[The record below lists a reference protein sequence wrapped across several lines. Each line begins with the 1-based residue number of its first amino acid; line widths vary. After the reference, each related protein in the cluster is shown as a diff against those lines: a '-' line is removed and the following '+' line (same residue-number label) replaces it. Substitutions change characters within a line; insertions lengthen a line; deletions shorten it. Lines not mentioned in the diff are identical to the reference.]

1 MSGDGA
7 GTLVFTLGDEKALDL
22 AYEGSVST
30 DPIQLSA
37 SLSNGGDNLMSLE
50 AAGSW
55 DARDGGGVD
64 AAGSIDL
71 STGGHS
77 LFTFGGTL
85 GANDIEAGDRVC
97 LFMDMD
103 LDKRGVFGS
112 KAVSSELAMGL
123 AIDDWGS
130 GLQIAQSEA
139 TMAMTGAGL
148 GNGFTVGTWDADKA
162 SEPVDRDACDATAE
176 VSMDVFVS
184 SIEKRKWVPP
194 TKAPTP
200 QPTHAPTPRPTP
212 TPTRAPT
219 PTPTPGPTLAPT
231 EAPVVA
237 GSLTLSGISVADA
250 SGEESK
256 AVLRG
261 AIADV
266 AGVSKSA
273 VTILGVASASARR
286 RRLQAG
292 VVVDYKIELTDHEAS
307 EDAAANLASASPT
320 EVDEAIV
327 DAAKD
332 ENAEAVFAAVATTSL
347 TSTVV
352 AATDAPTAAPR
363 PTPRPTPEPAGG
375 SSGGGSANNAGGG
388 VMIIAIAVCAVVLV
402 LCGGGGIYYYKS
414 RNNFPRVLTPTRAEK
429 LEAEWSTR
437 LPTPKALPADEETKE
452 VDLEEAREPVSAM
465 PPPPPCFCSQCGA
478 PLRGRFCGQCGAR
491 AA

>member
-1 MSGDGA
+1 
-7 GTLVFTLGDEKALDL
+7 
-22 AYEGSVST
+22 
-30 DPIQLSA
+30 
-37 SLSNGGDNLMSLE
+37 
-50 AAGSW
+50 
-55 DARDGGGVD
+55 
-64 AAGSIDL
+64 
-71 STGGHS
+71 
-77 LFTFGGTL
+77 
-85 GANDIEAGDRVC
+85 
-97 LFMDMD
+97 
-103 LDKRGVFGS
+103 
-112 KAVSSELAMGL
+112 
-123 AIDDWGS
+123 
-130 GLQIAQSEA
+130 
-139 TMAMTGAGL
+139 MAMTGAGL

-162 SEPVDRDACDATAE
+162 AEPVDRDACDATAE

-184 SIEKRKWVPP
+184 SLEKRKWVPP

-200 QPTHAPTPRPTP
+200 QPTHAPTPAPTTKP
-212 TPTRAPT
+212 SSQPTRAPT
-219 PTPTPGPTLAPT
+219 PTPTPKPTPGPTLAPT

-332 ENAEAVFAAVATTSL
+332 ENAEAVFAGVATASL

-352 AATDAPTAAPR
+352 AATDAPTAAPTTWWDNKKKR
-363 PTPRPTPEPAGG
+363 KDSMPL
-375 SSGGGSANNAGGG
+375 
-388 VMIIAIAVCAVVLV
+388 IIAIVVLCV
-402 LCGGGGIYYYKS
+402 AGVCCCFAGLCLCVVRRQTKQKQK
-414 RNNFPRVLTPTRAEK
+414 PRKP
-429 LEAEWSTR
+429 
-437 LPTPKALPADEETKE
+437 PTPPLVGDAQPPTPPPALAAIPQKPSAPPADLAPIKAQAAGMLTEETPPQPS
-452 VDLEEAREPVSAM
+452 VPVAEPVQST
-465 PPPPPCFCSQCGA
+465 SSVGW
-478 PLRGRFCGQCGAR
+478 GAR
-491 AA
+491 SLQRLASWRAPAPETSEMEPEPEVPAAEPIPSSEGWGARGLRRLASWRSSPREGESAPEPEPETEA

>member
-1 MSGDGA
+1 
-7 GTLVFTLGDEKALDL
+7 
-22 AYEGSVST
+22 
-30 DPIQLSA
+30 
-37 SLSNGGDNLMSLE
+37 
-50 AAGSW
+50 
-55 DARDGGGVD
+55 
-64 AAGSIDL
+64 
-71 STGGHS
+71 
-77 LFTFGGTL
+77 
-85 GANDIEAGDRVC
+85 
-97 LFMDMD
+97 
-103 LDKRGVFGS
+103 
-112 KAVSSELAMGL
+112 
-123 AIDDWGS
+123 
-130 GLQIAQSEA
+130 
-139 TMAMTGAGL
+139 MAMTGAGV

-184 SIEKRKWVPP
+184 SLEKRKWVPP

-200 QPTHAPTPRPTP
+200 QPTHAPTPAPTTKP
-212 TPTRAPT
+212 SSQPTRAPT
-219 PTPTPGPTLAPT
+219 PTPTPKPTPGPTLAPT

-388 VMIIAIAVCAVVLV
+388 IMIIAIAVCAVVLV

-414 RNNFPRVLTPTRAEK
+414 RHSMPRVLTPTRAEK

-452 VDLEEAREPVSAM
+452 IDIEEVDLEEARE
-465 PPPPPCFCSQCGA
+465 PCFCSQCGA
-478 PLRGRFCGQCGAR
+478 PLRVRFCGQCGAR

>member
-1 MSGDGA
+1 
-7 GTLVFTLGDEKALDL
+7 
-22 AYEGSVST
+22 
-30 DPIQLSA
+30 
-37 SLSNGGDNLMSLE
+37 
-50 AAGSW
+50 
-55 DARDGGGVD
+55 
-64 AAGSIDL
+64 
-71 STGGHS
+71 
-77 LFTFGGTL
+77 
-85 GANDIEAGDRVC
+85 
-97 LFMDMD
+97 
-103 LDKRGVFGS
+103 
-112 KAVSSELAMGL
+112 
-123 AIDDWGS
+123 
-130 GLQIAQSEA
+130 
-139 TMAMTGAGL
+139 MAMTGAGL

-162 SEPVDRDACDATAE
+162 AEPVDRDACDATAE

-184 SIEKRKWVPP
+184 SLEKRKWVPP

-200 QPTHAPTPRPTP
+200 QPTHAPTTKPSSQ
-212 TPTRAPT
+212 PTRAPT
-219 PTPTPGPTLAPT
+219 PTPTPKPTPGPTLAPT

-273 VTILGVASASARR
+273 VTILGVSSASARR

-375 SSGGGSANNAGGG
+375 SAGGI
-388 VMIIAIAVCAVVLV
+388 MIIAIAVCAVALV
-402 LCGGGGIYYYKS
+402 LCGGGGVYYYR
-414 RNNFPRVLTPTRAEK
+414 RNKMPRVLTPTRAEK

-437 LPTPKALPADEETKE
+437 LPTPKALPT
-452 VDLEEAREPVSAM
+452 
-465 PPPPPCFCSQCGA
+465 
-478 PLRGRFCGQCGAR
+478 
-491 AA
+491 

>member
-1 MSGDGA
+1 MGFSRILF
-7 GTLVFTLGDEKALDL
+7 LVFT
-22 AYEGSVST
+22 ST
-30 DPIQLSA
+30 TSR
-37 SLSNGGDNLMSLE
+37 E
-50 AAGSW
+50 
-55 DARDGGGVD
+55 R
-64 AAGSIDL
+64 
-71 STGGHS
+71 
-77 LFTFGGTL
+77 
-85 GANDIEAGDRVC
+85 
-97 LFMDMD
+97 
-103 LDKRGVFGS
+103 
-112 KAVSSELAMGL
+112 
-123 AIDDWGS
+123 
-130 GLQIAQSEA
+130 
-139 TMAMTGAGL
+139 
-148 GNGFTVGTWDADKA
+148 
-162 SEPVDRDACDATAE
+162 
-176 VSMDVFVS
+176 
-184 SIEKRKWVPP
+184 
-194 TKAPTP
+194 
-200 QPTHAPTPRPTP
+200 
-212 TPTRAPT
+212 
-219 PTPTPGPTLAPT
+219 
-231 EAPVVA
+231 
-237 GSLTLSGISVADA
+237 

-266 AGVSKSA
+266 AGVPKSA
-273 VTILGVASASARR
+273 VTILGVASARR

-388 VMIIAIAVCAVVLV
+388 IMIIAIAVCAVVLV
-402 LCGGGGIYYYKS
+402 LCGGGGIYYYKF
-414 RNNFPRVLTPTRAEK
+414 RNNMPRVLTPTRAEK

-452 VDLEEAREPVSAM
+452 VDVAEVDLEEAREAPASAM

>member
-1 MSGDGA
+1 
-7 GTLVFTLGDEKALDL
+7 
-22 AYEGSVST
+22 
-30 DPIQLSA
+30 
-37 SLSNGGDNLMSLE
+37 
-50 AAGSW
+50 
-55 DARDGGGVD
+55 
-64 AAGSIDL
+64 
-71 STGGHS
+71 
-77 LFTFGGTL
+77 
-85 GANDIEAGDRVC
+85 
-97 LFMDMD
+97 
-103 LDKRGVFGS
+103 
-112 KAVSSELAMGL
+112 
-123 AIDDWGS
+123 
-130 GLQIAQSEA
+130 
-139 TMAMTGAGL
+139 MAMTGAGL

-162 SEPVDRDACDATAE
+162 AEPVDRDACDATAE

-184 SIEKRKWVPP
+184 SLEKRKWVPP

-261 AIADV
+261 AITDV
-266 AGVSKSA
+266 SGVSKSA

-292 VVVDYKIELTDHEAS
+292 VVVDYKIELADHEAS

-363 PTPRPTPEPAGG
+363 PTPRPTPVPAGG

-414 RNNFPRVLTPTRAEK
+414 RHNMPRVLTPTRAEK

-437 LPTPKALPADEETKE
+437 LPTPKALPADEETKVDLAE
-452 VDLEEAREPVSAM
+452 VDLEEASE
-465 PPPPPCFCSQCGA
+465 PCFCSQCGA
-478 PLRGRFCGQCGAR
+478 PLRGRFCSQCGAQ

>member
-1 MSGDGA
+1 MRR
-7 GTLVFTLGDEKALDL
+7 
-22 AYEGSVST
+22 
-30 DPIQLSA
+30 
-37 SLSNGGDNLMSLE
+37 E
-50 AAGSW
+50 A
-55 DARDGGGVD
+55 DVAR
-64 AAGSIDL
+64 
-71 STGGHS
+71 
-77 LFTFGGTL
+77 
-85 GANDIEAGDRVC
+85 
-97 LFMDMD
+97 
-103 LDKRGVFGS
+103 
-112 KAVSSELAMGL
+112 
-123 AIDDWGS
+123 
-130 GLQIAQSEA
+130 
-139 TMAMTGAGL
+139 
-148 GNGFTVGTWDADKA
+148 
-162 SEPVDRDACDATAE
+162 
-176 VSMDVFVS
+176 
-184 SIEKRKWVPP
+184 
-194 TKAPTP
+194 
-200 QPTHAPTPRPTP
+200 
-212 TPTRAPT
+212 PTRAPT
-219 PTPTPGPTLAPT
+219 PTPTPPTPGPTLAPT

-388 VMIIAIAVCAVVLV
+388 IMIIAIAVCAVVLV

-414 RNNFPRVLTPTRAEK
+414 RHNMPRVLTPTRAEK

-452 VDLEEAREPVSAM
+452 VDVAEVDLEEAREAPVSAM
-465 PPPPPCFCSQCGA
+465 PPPPCFCSQCGA

>member
-1 MSGDGA
+1 MHSPVDCADASTSQGTGSYTNNNRLYEITVATNICGGKDYAFEIFDSGGDGICCDR
-7 GTLVFTLGDEKALDL
+7 GQ
-22 AYEGSVST
+22 GSYYLELNGVQIFS
-30 DPIQLSA
+30 
-37 SLSNGGDNLMSLE
+37 SNGD
-50 AAGSW
+50 
-55 DARDGGGVD
+55 
-64 AAGSIDL
+64 
-71 STGGHS
+71 
-77 LFTFGGTL
+77 
-85 GANDIEAGDRVC
+85 
-97 LFMDMD
+97 
-103 LDKRGVFGS
+103 FGS
-112 KAVSSELAMGL
+112 GETFYFSAP
-123 AIDDWGS
+123 I
-130 GLQIAQSEA
+130 
-139 TMAMTGAGL
+139 T
-148 GNGFTVGTWDADKA
+148 
-162 SEPVDRDACDATAE
+162 P
-176 VSMDVFVS
+176 
-184 SIEKRKWVPP
+184 
-194 TKAPTP
+194 APTP
-200 QPTHAPTPRPTP
+200 APTRPPTPRPTS
-212 TPTRAPT
+212 T
-219 PTPTPGPTLAPT
+219 PTPEPTPMPTK
-231 EAPVVA
+231 APVVA

-388 VMIIAIAVCAVVLV
+388 IMIIAIAVCAVVLV
-402 LCGGGGIYYYKS
+402 LCGGGGVYYYKF
-414 RNNFPRVLTPTRAEK
+414 RNNMPRVLTPTRAEK

-452 VDLEEAREPVSAM
+452 VDVAEVDLEEARE
-465 PPPPPCFCSQCGA
+465 PCFCSQCGA
-478 PLRGRFCGQCGAR
+478 PLRGRFCSQCGNR